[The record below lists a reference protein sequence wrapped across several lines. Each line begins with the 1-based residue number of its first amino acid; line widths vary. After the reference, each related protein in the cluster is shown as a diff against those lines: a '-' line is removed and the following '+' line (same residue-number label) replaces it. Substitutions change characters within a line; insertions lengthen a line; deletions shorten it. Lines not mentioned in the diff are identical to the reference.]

1 MKNNNALN
9 LTVLTGMHPC
19 EFEEWRERGENE
31 RHILTSAVAQL
42 LYVPAGWNVNGE
54 YRGEFGGFF
63 PVQLRYTPPGEA
75 FSICVCSPGDV
86 SGEWLIVLVS
96 ADGNCVR
103 EVLRL
108 MPFDPQR
115 ISDLIA
121 AAAQA
126 SLLEHCAAGM
136 AEYLAE
142 GEFA

>member
-1 MKNNNALN
+1 MSFSQTGSSITRG
-9 LTVLTGMHPC
+9 LTPRRNSGV
-19 EFEEWRERGENE
+19 
-31 RHILTSAVAQL
+31 
-42 LYVPAGWNVNGE
+42 

-75 FSICVCSPGDV
+75 FSLCVCSPGDV
-86 SGEWLIVLVS
+86 SGEWLIVLMS

-108 MPFDPQR
+108 TPFDPQR
-115 ISDLIA
+115 ISDLID

>member
-1 MKNNNALN
+1 M
-9 LTVLTGMHPC
+9 
-19 EFEEWRERGENE
+19 
-31 RHILTSAVAQL
+31 
-42 LYVPAGWNVNGE
+42 
-54 YRGEFGGFF
+54 
-63 PVQLRYTPPGEA
+63 
-75 FSICVCSPGDV
+75 
-86 SGEWLIVLVS
+86 
-96 ADGNCVR
+96 R

-108 MPFDPQR
+108 TPFDPQR

>member
-1 MKNNNALN
+1 MLR
-9 LTVLTGMHPC
+9 T
-19 EFEEWRERGENE
+19 E
-31 RHILTSAVAQL
+31 
-42 LYVPAGWNVNGE
+42 PA
-54 YRGEFGGFF
+54 
-63 PVQLRYTPPGEA
+63 
-75 FSICVCSPGDV
+75 DV

-108 MPFDPQR
+108 TPFDPQR